1 MNISDEQLYR
11 SVPIIDKAIN
21 DYLMEN
27 TDTKHVFSSKFLK
40 RMEKILN
47 AERNGYY
54 QSNWFVKIHKIA
66 VAFIIV
72 ILLLGSTGTIV
83 NAATDGALWE
93 YIKGICFGSTNGAQ
107 SNFYYSSDDS
117 ISVSDFPKGA
127 YQTTIIYRGEGI
139 YEFEDGTEVPF
150 EKIVFLY
157 IGKEY
162 SPGDIVDVIILP

>member
-11 SVPIIDKAIN
+11 CVPIVDKAIY
-21 DYLMEN
+21 DYLIEN
-27 TDTKHVFSSKFLK
+27 TDTKHIFSARFSK
-40 RMEKILN
+40 RMKKIINNEKY
-47 AERNGYY
+47 GYY
-54 QSNWFVKIHKIA
+54 QNNCFSKLHKMA
-66 VAFIIV
+66 AAFIV
-72 ILLLGSTGTIV
+72 GILLLGSTGAIA

-107 SNFYYSSDDS
+107 SSFYYSSDDS

-162 SPGDIVDVIILP
+162 SPGDIVDAIILP